1 MYLNVKSISNSFFFK
16 ALVFCMFLMEFVVNV
31 MLTSLTSLIQ
41 EVRDLRQKQP
51 FDLKTKREVSNLR
64 LVQFFT
70 QQTLVAAGVVVTCR
84 FPRSLHLS
92 QMPEV

>member
-1 MYLNVKSISNSFFFK
+1 MSISNSFFK

-51 FDLKTKREVSNLR
+51 FDLKTKREVSNL
-64 LVQFFT
+64 LNI
-70 QQTLVAAGVVVTCR
+70 LD
-84 FPRSLHLS
+84 
-92 QMPEV
+92 